1 MNQTRIFRS
10 FKSVSL
16 GVVLSLMLLASSA
29 SGMPNTGI
37 ASEAPELEQEI
48 RQPGSIDELPLRF
61 PSGNWPWYAQEEIFV
76 NPEPPMPDGPVEI
89 CVEIVN
95 DDPQNAHLGVL
106 QFGVTPL
113 GFGVPYQFIDQRELE
128 VPPAQAASTCVVWIP
143 PGPGIW
149 GFEVLLFQDGAEEPL
164 RSLRNIDFWEPLVP
178 GEPHDLILPVGP
190 LGDVGE
196 LTFNITSYMPGWIV
210 EVLPAE
216 LLVENPDQVY
226 QVTLR
231 TIPPPDA
238 KLGTFQPIADIEA
251 FLNGVSFGGLRK
263 MDNAAVPLHHRFEPR
278 YAESEISI
286 DPYPVTIGMPTE
298 ICVVLRNPTPFPQA
312 VNITFMWANFGIALP
327 FSPINDSIPVNLPPF
342 SIVKQC
348 IHWVPPIFGH
358 LCLQVLLV
366 SPGYLPQFSQRNLD
380 VNEPFKPGIPDDLI
394 FLVGNPTNELA
405 DISLGFI
412 PYQEGWGIEL
422 YPDVLAQVAPGEVRP
437 VTLTVTPPLSG
448 FELPDFA
455 LIVDVEA
462 FIKGELIGGIRKVF
476 RPPVPIHH
484 PGDPIYAE
492 REIFVR
498 PYPPRTGEPTEI
510 SVELRNPTG
519 QPQTVSVVFKWSPFG
534 IGLPFSA
541 IAAPQEVLLPPYSLV
556 TQSIMWVPP
565 FGGLFCVQVD
575 ILVPGYPFP
584 FYSQLNLDVGEPL
597 EPLVPHKRVFEVSNP
612 FMEPADIFLAL
623 IPRLEGWGFL
633 LEPEVLENVKPGEVK
648 SVTLTVTPPEILP
661 PDGAPIVD
669 VEAFANGELIG
680 GFRKIFRPPVPIHRP
695 GDPIYAESEIGVD
708 PYPAIPGLPV
718 KLSVEVFNPT
728 DTDEIVTATFSV
740 AAFGIGLPFDTA
752 YVVPNPIQIFVPA
765 NGAARGFVVWEPPDW
780 SGKFCVKVVL
790 EMDGHEPIWSQRNI
804 DVGEPLQPGV
814 PHDLVFEVGIGDLAQ
829 ESTVTLGLVPHKD
842 GWGFSLSK
850 DVLLNIKPGQ
860 LVPVT
865 LTVTP
870 PADAVLGTGEPIVDV
885 EAYVDGILIGGFR
898 KVDIPPVPL
907 HKPNEK
913 GYSESEIM
921 IEPYPPQEGQTTTV
935 SAAIQNA
942 SDTPIEVELSFG
954 WADFGMGIPFD
965 SVGMDPITQTV
976 TVPAESSQTVSVDW
990 TPVQSGH
997 QCVIVK
1003 LHDTAKIYEPQE
1015 SQRNVDVL
1023 ESPAC
1028 GTENIYTFTL
1038 MNNTPL
1044 AVTVDLGLI
1053 TFNVPVD
1060 WVVTTVPSGSVVVSP
1075 FSELVVEVHVFLP
1088 CAATLQDLQQR
1099 LFVSALQDIAGGTP
1113 VIDVEGYVEGELI
1126 GGIEL
1131 QFEDGVELQL
1141 YLPYVHR

>member
-1 MNQTRIFRS
+1 MNQKRIFRS
-10 FKSVSL
+10 FKSISL
-16 GVVLSLMLLASSA
+16 GVALSLIMLASSA

-37 ASEAPELEQEI
+37 ASEAPELDQEI

-61 PSGNWPWYAQEEIFV
+61 PSGNWPWYAQDEILIT
-76 NPEPPMPDGPVEI
+76 PEPPMPDAPVEF
-89 CVEIVN
+89 CVEVVN
-95 DDPQNAHLGVL
+95 DDPLGSHTAML
-106 QFGVTPL
+106 QFSVAPL
-113 GFGVPYQFIDQRELE
+113 GFGVPYQLIDERELV
-128 VPPAQAASTCVVWIP
+128 VPAAQAASTCVVWIP
-143 PGPGIW
+143 PGPGLW
-149 GFEVLLFQDGAEEPL
+149 GFEVLLFQDGAQEPL

-178 GEPHDLILPVGP
+178 GEPHDLFLPVGP
-190 LGDVGE
+190 LGDAGE
-196 LTFNITSYMPGWIV
+196 VTFEITHILPGWTV
-210 EVLPAE
+210 EVIPSSLIVQDPTQVYLVMLRTTPPLQAE
-216 LLVENPDQVY
+216 LGSFVPVAE
-226 QVTLR
+226 
-231 TIPPPDA
+231 
-238 KLGTFQPIADIEA
+238 IEA
-251 FLNGVSFGGLRK
+251 FLDRVSIGGVLKLDSP
-263 MDNAAVPLHHRFEPR
+263 AVPLHNRMDPS

-286 DPYPVTIGMPTE
+286 DPYPVIAGMPTE
-298 ICVVLRNPTPFPQA
+298 ICVLLRNPTPYDQE
-312 VNITFMWANFGIALP
+312 VNATFYWANFGIGLP
-327 FSPINDSIPVNLPPF
+327 FSMIADTIPVSLPPY
-342 SIVKQC
+342 SLVKTC
-348 IHWVPPIFGH
+348 IHWVPPMFGH
-358 LCLQVLLV
+358 LCLQVELNSV
-366 SPGYLPQFSQRNLD
+366 DYWTQFSQRNLD
-380 VNEPFKPGIPDDLI
+380 VNEPLKPGIPDDLI
-394 FLVGNPTNELA
+394 IQVGNPSGAVAN
-405 DISLGFI
+405 ISLGLI
-412 PYQEGWGIEL
+412 PKLPGWGLEL
-422 YPDVLAQVAPGEVRP
+422 YPDILSEMKPGEVRP
-437 VTLTVTPPLSG
+437 VTLTVVPPIYQDLPPDNTP
-448 FELPDFA
+448 
-455 LIVDVEA
+455 IVDVEA
-462 FIKGELIGGIRKVF
+462 FIDDLMIGGIRKVF

-498 PYPPRTGEPTEI
+498 PYPPRAGEPTEI
-510 SVELRNPTG
+510 SVELRNPTD
-519 QPQTVSVVFKWSPFG
+519 QPQTVSVVFKWSAFG
-534 IGLPFSA
+534 IGLPFAA
-541 IAAPQEVLLPPYSLV
+541 IGAPQEVLLPPYSIV
-556 TQSIMWVPP
+556 KDSIMWVPP

-575 ILVPGYPFP
+575 ILIDGYSEP

-597 EPLVPHKRVFEVSNP
+597 EPLVPHERIFEVGNP
-612 FMEPADIFLAL
+612 LQEPATITLGM
-623 IPRLEGWGFL
+623 IPYLDGWGLSLTPDVL
-633 LEPEVLENVKPGEVK
+633 LNVLPGEIRPVVLK
-648 SVTLTVTPPEILP
+648 VTPPEVLP

-708 PYPAIPGLPV
+708 PYPAIPGMPV
-718 KLSVEVFNPT
+718 TLSVEVFNPT

-814 PHDLVFEVGIGDLAQ
+814 SHDLVFEVGIGDLAE

-842 GWGFSLSK
+842 GWQFSLSK
-850 DVLLNIKPGQ
+850 DVLLNVKPGQ

-865 LTVTP
+865 LTVIP
-870 PADAVLGTGEPIVDV
+870 PVDAALGTGEPIVDV

-942 SDTPIEVELSFG
+942 SDTPIEVELRFG

-965 SVGMDPITQTV
+965 SDGMSPASKTV
-976 TVPAESSQTVSVDW
+976 TVAAESSQTVSVDW

-1003 LHDTAKIYEPQE
+1003 LQDTAKIYEPQE

-1023 ESPAC
+1023 ESPTC
-1028 GTENIYTFTL
+1028 GTEKIYTFTL
-1038 MNNTPL
+1038 MNNT
-1044 AVTVDLGLI
+1044 AQQVTVDLGLI

-1075 FSELVVEVHVFLP
+1075 FSELVVEVHVFIP
-1088 CAATLQDLQQR
+1088 CAATLRDLQQH